1 MELEVILFIKKSM
14 FILKKQSKNQI
25 SNQIYVKSYKKVK
38 QTHQNKQNSNSLNL
52 FQISNK
58 EF

>member
-38 QTHQNKQNSNSLNL
+38 QTH
-52 FQISNK
+52 
-58 EF
+58 